1 VRRLLLGLF
10 TEAEAWRIPDDA
22 VAALRGRFPDVEVTH
37 AATREEFDGALPDAE
52 IVFSWLHGRDM
63 LDRARRLRWFHAPS
77 AGVGAFLTPGV
88 LARGPIVTNSR
99 GVHAVPIAEHV
110 MGFLVALARGF
121 RAALAE
127 QMAGGMRDDRWES
140 AAGGVPR
147 ELAGLTLGLF
157 GYGAIGRE
165 VARRAASFGMRIIAL
180 KRHPERAETWDAE
193 WLAALGL
200 PAEDPTVAAVFGPG
214 DLARFLSEADVVVV
228 AAPLTPETAGVFD
241 ANAFAGMKPGAWF
254 VNVGRGKIH
263 REDALI
269 AALRSGRLGGA
280 GLDVFEAEPLPPES
294 ELYSLDNVI
303 LTPHVSGLS
312 SAYWGRAMRL
322 FEANLTR
329 DGAGR
334 PLLNRV
340 DLVRGY

>member
-1 VRRLLLGLF
+1 MRRLLLGLF

-22 VAALRGRFPDVEVTH
+22 VAALRGRFPDVEVTR
-37 AATREEFDGALPDAE
+37 AATREAFDRALPDAE
-52 IVFSWLHGRDM
+52 ILFSWLHGRDM
-63 LDRARRLRWFHAPS
+63 LDRATGLRWFHAPS

-110 MGFLVALARGF
+110 MGFLIALARGF
-121 RAALAE
+121 RPAMAE
-127 QMAGGMRDDRWES
+127 QAAGAMRDDRWES
-140 AAGGVPR
+140 EGGVPR

-180 KRHPERAETWDAE
+180 KRHPERAEAWDPE
-193 WLAALGL
+193 LLAALGL
-200 PAEDPTVAAVFGPG
+200 PAEDPPVATLFGPG
-214 DLARFLSEADVVVV
+214 DLDRFLSESDAVVV
-228 AAPLTPETAGVFD
+228 AAPLTPETGGVFD
-241 ANAFAGMKPGAWF
+241 ANAFAQMKPGAWF

-263 REDALI
+263 REDDLI
-269 AALRSGRLGGA
+269 AALRAGRLGGA
-280 GLDVFEAEPLPPES
+280 ALDVFEGEPLPPES
-294 ELYSLDNVI
+294 ELYRLDNVI

-312 SAYWGRAMRL
+312 SGYWGRAMRL

-334 PLLNRV
+334 LLLNRV
-340 DLVRGY
+340 DLARGY

>member
-22 VAALRGRFPDVEVTH
+22 AASLRRRFPDVEVTH
-37 AATREEFDGALPDAE
+37 AATREEFDRALPEAE
-52 IVFSWLHGRDM
+52 ILFSWLHGRDM
-63 LDRARRLRWFHAPS
+63 LDRATGLRWFHAPS

-88 LARGPIVTNSR
+88 LARAPIVTNSR
-99 GVHAVPIAEHV
+99 GVHAIPIAEHV
-110 MGFLVALARGF
+110 MGFLIVLARGF
-121 RAALAE
+121 RAAMEE
-127 QMAGGMRDDRWES
+127 QTAGGMRDDRWES
-140 AAGGVPR
+140 PAGGVPR
-147 ELAGLTLGLF
+147 ELVGLTLGLY

-180 KRHPERAETWDAE
+180 KRHPDRAESWDPE
-193 WLAALGL
+193 WLETLGL
-200 PAEDPTVAAVFGPG
+200 PAEDPPVAAVLGPG
-214 DLARFLSEADVVVV
+214 DLGRFLSESDVVVV

-241 ANAFAGMKPGAWF
+241 AGAFARMKPGAWF

-263 REDALI
+263 RENDLI
-269 AALRSGRLGGA
+269 AALRAGRLGGA
-280 GLDVFEAEPLPPES
+280 GLDVFEGEPLPAES
-294 ELYSLDNVI
+294 ELYRLDNVI

-312 SAYWGRAMRL
+312 SGYWGRAMRL

-334 PLLNRV
+334 PLWNRV

>member
-10 TEAEAWRIPDDA
+10 TEVDAWRIPDAA
-22 VAALRGRFPDVEVTH
+22 VAAVRARFPDVAVTH
-37 AATREEFDGALPDAE
+37 ATSREEFDRALPDAE
-52 IVFSWLHGRDM
+52 IVLSWLHGRDM
-63 LDRARRLRWFHAPS
+63 LDRATRLRWFHAPS

-88 LARGPIVTNSR
+88 VARAPVVTNSR
-99 GVHAVPIAEHV
+99 GVHATPIAEHV
-110 MGFLVALARGF
+110 MGFLIALARGF
-121 RAALAE
+121 RPAMAE
-127 QMAGGMRDDRWES
+127 QAAGTTGGRGWES

-147 ELAGLTLGLF
+147 DLSGLTLGLF

-165 VARRAASFGMRIIAL
+165 VARRAAAFGMRTIAL
-180 KRHPERAETWDAE
+180 KRRPERAETWDPE
-193 WLAALGL
+193 LLASLGL
-200 PAEDPTVAAVFGPG
+200 PAEDPPVTAVYGPG
-214 DLARFLSEADVVVV
+214 DLDRFLSESDAVVV
-228 AAPLTPETAGVFD
+228 AAPLTPETTGVFD
-241 ANAFAGMKPGAWF
+241 AAAFARMKPDAWF

-263 REDALI
+263 REEDLI
-269 AALRSGRLGGA
+269 AALRERRIGGA
-280 GLDVFEAEPLPPES
+280 GLDVFEREPLPPES
-294 ELYSLDNVI
+294 ELYRLDNVI